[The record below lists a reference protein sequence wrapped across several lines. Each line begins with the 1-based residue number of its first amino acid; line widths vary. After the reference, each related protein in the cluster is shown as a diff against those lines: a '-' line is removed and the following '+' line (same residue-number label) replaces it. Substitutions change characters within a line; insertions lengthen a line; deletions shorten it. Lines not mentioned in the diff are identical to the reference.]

1 MAPREYDV
9 AFLGGGL
16 AATLLLYGLR
26 TSFPRRVAV
35 IDPWPLSEQPPVHWS
50 YWSHGPTPYDRFA
63 IGTWFRARVGNA
75 PPEPIAPF
83 ALRLVRSSD
92 VLAGVGEPLRDLPI
106 ERLRASA
113 LSVKMRADG
122 LYEVETDVGAVSAR
136 WVFDS
141 ACEVEPSFPSARR
154 PRAVLSGTGLRVEA
168 SAPIFDDG
176 IATLF
181 DPLDERSFA
190 YLLPLSATEALLES
204 ASFGPEGVG
213 EDREPLIGYLRSRY
227 PKADFYISR
236 SEYGTIPLG
245 FAPPRTVGPRHVLIG
260 TKRGLVK
267 PSAGY
272 GVVRIAEDCQRMAR
286 LWERSRPLPPSRRAP
301 QPWRLLDEGFVRLA
315 AKDPRLPMAL
325 LGRVMGAIPLAQSLS
340 FISEELGFRR
350 LGPLLRS
357 AAPVVFHGRGAS
369 AQE

>member
-16 AATLLLYGLR
+16 AATLLLHGLR

-50 YWSHGPTPYDRFA
+50 YWSRRPTPYDRFA

-92 VLAGVGEPLRDLPI
+92 VLAGAGEPLRDLPI
-106 ERLRASA
+106 ERLCASA
-113 LSVKMRADG
+113 LSVKMRAGG

-190 YLLPLSATEALLES
+190 YLLPLSPTEALLES

-213 EDREPLIGYLRSRY
+213 EDREPLVGYLRSRY
-227 PKADFYISR
+227 PKADFYISH
-236 SEYGTIPLG
+236 SEHQRPRHTTFVDATVISFRGDVKHWNEYPSRQEVDRGNGNILQAQGPSWDVPG
-245 FAPPRTVGPRHVLIG
+245 FARWHHT
-260 TKRGLVK
+260 
-267 PSAGY
+267 
-272 GVVRIAEDCQRMAR
+272 
-286 LWERSRPLPPSRRAP
+286 
-301 QPWRLLDEGFVRLA
+301 
-315 AKDPRLPMAL
+315 
-325 LGRVMGAIPLAQSLS
+325 
-340 FISEELGFRR
+340 
-350 LGPLLRS
+350 LRKC
-357 AAPVVFHGRGAS
+357 
-369 AQE
+369 